1 MLDIVRD
8 STIGQILNR
17 VSHGRILPY
26 ADQRPDYVIPAR
38 YLPGFVPS
46 KLNSITE
53 EAFPRTETGATLVG
67 AAQEKK
73 VEDDSTLENGTPS
86 TGAATA
92 ASPATPEY
100 PFLVTWEEND
110 QDNP

>member
-8 STIGQILNR
+8 STVGQILNFVSRGR
-17 VSHGRILPY
+17 VLPY

-38 YLPGFVPS
+38 YLASSDASTLKS
-46 KLNSITE
+46 KTQES
-53 EAFPRTETGATLVG
+53 FPRTETGATLVG
-67 AAQEKK
+67 VNEEKK
-73 VEDDSTLENGTPS
+73 TGDVEAGIPS
-86 TGAATA
+86 KEAATPA
-92 ASPATPEY
+92 APAY